1 MKLSDSKAIF
11 QLIREAGIHDD
22 PSSLTQAELEAL
34 ARKPEFREA
43 FSQILSNANR
53 NLYQELEMDSPYINT
68 HRDISLS
75 SEQLQLHSHSFF
87 EIIYC
92 ESGSIQYLISDKRY
106 RIHAGDII
114 LLPPGISH
122 QPIFHNDMPEAYSRI
137 VVWISTEFMSHLLHF
152 CSSET
157 QAQLRSH
164 EHFLLRTEDSAY
176 KHLGKYFQRG
186 LDEANSTAPLANMAL
201 LSNTATLLTYL
212 VRALLSTNT
221 VFPSEQA
228 EDIDPIFSYIE
239 NHYSQ
244 RITLESTAKIFH
256 ISPSTLEKMFLSK
269 IGISFYRFVTQRR
282 LINAKLKIENGDSME
297 DIAFSCGFCDYSAFY
312 RAFKKQYGISPRQY
326 RNLTLENS
334 SY

>member
-11 QLIREAGIHDD
+11 KLIQEAGIHNN
-22 PSSLTQAELEAL
+22 PSSLSQAELEEL
-34 ARKPEFREA
+34 SKKTEFREA
-43 FSQILSNANR
+43 FSKIMSQTNR

-92 ESGSIQYLISDKRY
+92 ENGSIQYLISDKRY
-106 RIHAGDII
+106 RIHKGDII

-122 QPIFHNDMPEAYSRI
+122 QPIFDNDMTEAYSRI
-137 VVWISTEFMSHLLHF
+137 VVWISTEFMNHLLTF
-152 CSSET
+152 CTEET
-157 QAQLRSH
+157 LAQLRSQ
-164 EHFLLRTEDSAY
+164 EHFLLRTEGSAH

-186 LDEANSTAPLANMAL
+186 LDEANTPAPLSNIAL
-201 LSNTATLLTYL
+201 LSNTTTLLTYL
-212 VRALLSTNT
+212 VRALLSSTT
-221 VFPSEQA
+221 IFPSEQA
-228 EDIDPIFSYIE
+228 EDIDPVFSYIE

-244 RITLESTAKIFH
+244 KITLESTAKHFH
-256 ISPSTLEKMFLSK
+256 ISPSTLEKMFLNK

-282 LINAKLKIENGDSME
+282 LINAKIKIENGDIME
-297 DIAFSCGFCDYSAFY
+297 DIALSCGFCDYSAFY
-312 RAFKKQYGISPRQY
+312 RAFKKQYGISPREY
-326 RNLTLENS
+326 RNLTIENT